1 MTGGASSILT
11 GLLNGCLLCDVQQIS
26 ADEQEVVDS
35 IKKAVGILGISLIIA
50 PFMGNLA
57 ALSPIV
63 VAMVAGLLQF
73 PTLLGAYKLWTGL
86 GLFSVAMG
94 LYAMYNK

>member
-1 MTGGASSILT
+1 MYLGCIVCMLEDEAGADIR
-11 GLLNGCLLCDVQQIS
+11 
-26 ADEQEVVDS
+26 
-35 IKKAVGILGISLIIA
+35 KALGILGVALIVA

-57 ALSPIV
+57 ALSPII

-73 PTLLGAYKLWTGL
+73 PTLLGAYKMWVGL